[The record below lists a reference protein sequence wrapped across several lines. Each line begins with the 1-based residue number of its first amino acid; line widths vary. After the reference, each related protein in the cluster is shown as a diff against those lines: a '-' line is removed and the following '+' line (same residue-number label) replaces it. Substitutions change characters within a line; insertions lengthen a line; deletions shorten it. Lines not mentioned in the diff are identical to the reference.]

1 MIVFRI
7 LEILFIVFVAGIVLT
22 QVIFPLLTNR
32 ELFWFFKKQSSTKI
46 LHNLEKEIAKE
57 EELTEAEKL
66 REKIEKIKE
75 QR

>member
-7 LEILFIVFVAGIVLT
+7 LEILFIVLVLGVVLT

-46 LHNLEKEIAKE
+46 VQDLEKEVAKE
-57 EELTEAEKL
+57 EELVEAQKL
-66 REKIEKIKE
+66 REKIEKMKE

>member
-7 LEILFIVFVAGIVLT
+7 LEILFIVLVLGVVLT

-46 LHNLEKEIAKE
+46 VQDLEKEVAKE
-57 EELTEAEKL
+57 EELGEAQKL
-66 REKIEKIKE
+66 REKIEKMKE